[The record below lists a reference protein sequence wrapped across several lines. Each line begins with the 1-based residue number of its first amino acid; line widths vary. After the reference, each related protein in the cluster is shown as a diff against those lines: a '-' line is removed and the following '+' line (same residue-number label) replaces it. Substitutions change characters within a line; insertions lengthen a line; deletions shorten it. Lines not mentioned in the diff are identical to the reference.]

1 MCYAPEVLNYEK
13 KVKSLQRMHYS
24 VDWISAVYAHMQ
36 MFSCFIDIVANLFVV
51 KIFVKGQHGGVET
64 Q

>member
-1 MCYAPEVLNYEK
+1 
-13 KVKSLQRMHYS
+13 MHYS

-36 MFSCFIDIVANLFVV
+36 MFSYFIDIVANLFVV
-51 KIFVKGQHGGVET
+51 KIFAKGQHGGVET